1 MKNILVTGSTG
12 FIGSNIV
19 RILKNKYKI
28 TTLIRNKKKIKN
40 KNINYLFFK
49 NNDHLDTILKLKI

>member
-28 TTLIRNKKKIKN
+28 TALIRNKKKNKKN

-49 NNDHLDTILKLKI
+49 NNEHLNTIL

>member
-28 TTLIRNKKKIKN
+28 TALIRNKKK
-40 KNINYLFFK
+40 
-49 NNDHLDTILKLKI
+49 